1 MVQVALIDSEI
12 VRNEDNL
19 KDALTLGQLT
29 RDEQLA
35 ALADAGVRQTF
46 EFMLQAIEQLRPQ
59 RLQSDQDVYVR
70 YLLDSIAFGQRYEQA
85 VGQGNFVSAHLS
97 SIDIFLA
104 RTRMLTDVSTVFCE
118 RMFADE
124 SKTLCEGSEPPGGQ
138 YGLALRQFLLPL
150 SIEFLPRIEVF
161 PSQYTP
167 EEVASASALLLKPG
181 LIDTMTGAAGF
192 VRELSPPARLRL
204 DHDRIT
210 RYLAETL
217 DIVLAIEQAIESQ
230 DGSLSDVDFGT
241 LVRLRAEV
249 ADVLSDEARMIVAP
263 YFHE

>member
-1 MVQVALIDSEI
+1 MVLIDSELL
-12 VRNEDNL
+12 RKLDNL
-19 KDALTLGQLT
+19 KDALTMGQLT
-29 RDEQLA
+29 RDEHLV
-35 ALADAGVRQTF
+35 ALADAGVRQTLI
-46 EFMLQAIEQLRPQ
+46 FMLQAIEQLRPQ
-59 RLQSDQDVYVR
+59 RLQSDQDVYIR
-70 YLLDSIAFGQRYEQA
+70 YLVDSIAFGQRYEQA
-85 VGQGNFVSAHLS
+85 VGQGNFVNAHLS

-118 RMFADE
+118 RTFADE
-124 SKTLCEGSEPPGGQ
+124 SKALCEDSEPPGGQ
-138 YGLALRQFLLPL
+138 YGAALRQFLRPL

-161 PSQYTP
+161 PSQYAP

-181 LIDTMTGAAGF
+181 LIDTLTRAAGF
-192 VRELSPPARLRL
+192 VRELSPPARLSL

-217 DIVLAIEQAIESQ
+217 DTVLAIEQAIESQ
-230 DGSLSDVDFGT
+230 DGSLSDVNFGT

-249 ADVLSDEARMIVAP
+249 ADVLSDEARMIAAP